1 VSQNADPLDELQK
14 AIGYAFRDISLLN
27 KALTHASLAG
37 QGLWSYERLE
47 FLGDAVA
54 GLVVAARLFSAPE
67 RLNEGE
73 MTAIRSDAVC
83 GRSMA
88 AAGERLGLSEH
99 VRVDRGL
106 ARRQDYPPS
115 VIADAYE
122 ALVGAIFL
130 DGGFEKAREFV
141 LRSLAQEIHE
151 AEERRHPP
159 SFKSILQELVQAAGF
174 EPPTYRT
181 LQQTGPDHDARFLAA
196 VYVQEAEKGTGWGIT
211 KKDAEQKAAEDALA
225 THHPDWRERL
235 GRPGT

>member
-1 VSQNADPLDELQK
+1 MSQDADPLDELQK
-14 AIGYAFRDISLLN
+14 TIGYAFRDIFLLN

-54 GLVVAARLFSAPE
+54 GLVVAERLFSAPE

-73 MTAIRSDAVC
+73 MTAIKSDAVC

-106 ARRQDYPPS
+106 ARRRDYPPS

-130 DGGFEKAREFV
+130 DGGFEEAREFV

-151 AEERRHPP
+151 AEERGYPP
-159 SFKSILQELVQAAGF
+159 SFKSLLQELVQ
-174 EPPTYRT
+174 EI
-181 LQQTGPDHDARFLAA
+181 QHQERFQVL
-196 VYVQEAEKGTGWGIT
+196 IT
-211 KKDAEQKAAEDALA
+211 
-225 THHPDWRERL
+225 
-235 GRPGT
+235 